1 MAEMK
6 DVFAKAE
13 SKMNKSIDHLM
24 EEYAAIRAGRANPA
38 VLDHIMV
45 NYYDTPTPINQ
56 LAAVSVTEARVL
68 TIQPWDMSVLRGI
81 EKAIQTSDLGVNPQ
95 NDGKVIRLVFP
106 PLNEERRKELTKDV
120 SKLGEEA
127 KVAIRAIRRDA
138 IEKLKEMKKA
148 GDITE
153 DDLKQAEKKTQDLTD
168 KYVKNAEDCAQQKG
182 EGDHGYL
189 SRKGG
194 RGLGIQPKHRMGN
207 STQLPVHIG
216 IIMDGNGRW
225 AKKRFLPRSAGH
237 RAGASN
243 FRTITR
249 YCSRIGI
256 QYLTIY
262 AFSTENWSRPAEEV
276 GGLMRLFKE
285 YLEEAL
291 RDFMDE
297 NIRVRFIGDVS
308 AFPAELRQLIQEVE
322 EASAPKTGM
331 VLNLA
336 MNYGGRAEITRAAKR
351 FAQEVQQ
358 GRRSPE
364 ELTEELFS
372 QYLYTGGQPDPDLI
386 IRPSGEERLSNFLLW
401 QSAYAELV
409 YFDILWPDF
418 KTSDLDEALAIY
430 ASRQRRFGGV

>member
-1 MAEMK
+1 MAFGKKQDGEQ
-6 DVFAKAE
+6 
-13 SKMNKSIDHLM
+13 
-24 EEYAAIRAGRANPA
+24 G
-38 VLDHIMV
+38 
-45 NYYDTPTPINQ
+45 Q
-56 LAAVSVTEARVL
+56 L
-68 TIQPWDMSVLRGI
+68 
-81 EKAIQTSDLGVNPQ
+81 
-95 NDGKVIRLVFP
+95 
-106 PLNEERRKELTKDV
+106 
-120 SKLGEEA
+120 
-127 KVAIRAIRRDA
+127 
-138 IEKLKEMKKA
+138 
-148 GDITE
+148 
-153 DDLKQAEKKTQDLTD
+153 
-168 KYVKNAEDCAQQKG
+168 
-182 EGDHGYL
+182 H
-189 SRKGG
+189 
-194 RGLGIQPKHRMGN
+194 
-207 STQLPVHIG
+207 LPVHIG

-225 AKKRFLPRSAGH
+225 AQKRLLPRSAGH

-262 AFSTENWSRPAEEV
+262 AFSTENWNRPAEEV

-308 AFPAELRQLIQEVE
+308 AFPAEVRQLIEEVE

-336 MNYGGRAEITRAAKR
+336 MNYGGRAEITRAAQR